1 MSQLKETLEGNGT
14 SLNLLSSAE
23 TNGLG
28 TISSDINPPS
38 TTTTNPTAAPDRQQH
53 QQSRSN
59 QSNDNQEPNQSIWQQ
74 SSHPVA
80 LFFLFLFRSL
90 AIATYVSL
98 SIESTENFAPFVLE
112 VESTTPNLPSTS
124 FLHFFCSLS
133 RQKLLCGFFSDS
145 YVFSTVIVVILLSI
159 DFWTVRNVSGRVLV
173 GLRFWNQVDE
183 DGSSYWVFESRDPS
197 QAANVIDSK
206 MFWMALYTFP
216 VAWIFLLFIGI
227 IKFNLS
233 FLPIVL
239 LALVFNLTN
248 TIGFTYADRD
258 SKRKWANE
266 LGSSGINGLL
276 GQFGGGVLGGLTKVG
291 MGKIFG

>member
-1 MSQLKETLEGNGT
+1 MTQLKETLNGNDS
-14 SLNLLSSAE
+14 SLNLLNSAE

-28 TISSDINPPS
+28 TISSDINPPPPSTTKPQTNSS
-38 TTTTNPTAAPDRQQH
+38 TTTTTSDRQQ
-53 QQSRSN
+53 QNRNQSSNDSN
-59 QSNDNQEPNQSIWQQ
+59 QNQSIWQQ

-90 AIATYVSL
+90 AIATY
-98 SIESTENFAPFVLE
+98 
-112 VESTTPNLPSTS
+112 
-124 FLHFFCSLS
+124 
-133 RQKLLCGFFSDS
+133 LLCGFFSDS

-159 DFWTVRNVSGRVLV
+159 DFWTVRNISGRVLV

-197 QAANVIDSK
+197 QAANPVDSK

-216 VAWIFLLFIGI
+216 VVWILLLFIGI

-233 FLPIVL
+233 FLPIVI

-276 GQFGGGVLGGLTKVG
+276 GQFGGGLLGGLTKVG
-291 MGKIFG
+291 IGKFFG

>member
-90 AIATYVSL
+90 AIATY
-98 SIESTENFAPFVLE
+98 
-112 VESTTPNLPSTS
+112 
-124 FLHFFCSLS
+124 
-133 RQKLLCGFFSDS
+133 LLCGFFSDS

>member
-1 MSQLKETLEGNGT
+1 MTQLKETLNGNDS
-14 SLNLLSSAE
+14 SLNLLNSAE

-28 TISSDINPPS
+28 TISSDINPPPPSTTKPQTNSS
-38 TTTTNPTAAPDRQQH
+38 TTTTTASDRQQ
-53 QQSRSN
+53 QNRN
-59 QSNDNQEPNQSIWQQ
+59 QSSNDSTQNQSIWQQ

-90 AIATYVSL
+90 AIATY
-98 SIESTENFAPFVLE
+98 
-112 VESTTPNLPSTS
+112 
-124 FLHFFCSLS
+124 
-133 RQKLLCGFFSDS
+133 LLCGFFSDS

-159 DFWTVRNVSGRVLV
+159 DFWTVRNISGRVLV

-197 QAANVIDSK
+197 QAANPVDSK

-216 VAWIFLLFIGI
+216 VVWILLLFIGI

-233 FLPIVL
+233 FLPIVI

-248 TIGFTYADRD
+248 TIGFTYAVESPEHTHSNPFQSSTHSFDTPPKTYQDRD

-276 GQFGGGVLGGLTKVG
+276 GQFGGGLLGGLTKVG
-291 MGKIFG
+291 IGKFFG

>member
-38 TTTTNPTAAPDRQQH
+38 TTTTNSTAAPDRQQH
-53 QQSRSN
+53 QQSRTN
-59 QSNDNQEPNQSIWQQ
+59 LSNDNQEPNQSIWQQ

-90 AIATYVSL
+90 AIATY
-98 SIESTENFAPFVLE
+98 
-112 VESTTPNLPSTS
+112 
-124 FLHFFCSLS
+124 
-133 RQKLLCGFFSDS
+133 LLCGFFSDS

>member
-1 MSQLKETLEGNGT
+1 MEEGKMPSHVHVQRSLHGIMAQLKETLDGNGS

-28 TISSDINPPS
+28 TISSDINPPP
-38 TTTTNPTAAPDRQQH
+38 TTTTTAAAAAAPKSSAASDRQQ
-53 QQSRSN
+53 N
-59 QSNDNQEPNQSIWQQ
+59 QSNDTTQSQNQSIWQQ

-90 AIATYVSL
+90 AIATY
-98 SIESTENFAPFVLE
+98 
-112 VESTTPNLPSTS
+112 
-124 FLHFFCSLS
+124 
-133 RQKLLCGFFSDS
+133 LLCGFFSDS

-197 QAANVIDSK
+197 QAANAVDSK

-227 IKFNLS
+227 LKFNLS
-233 FLPIVL
+233 FLPIVV

-276 GQFGGGVLGGLTKVG
+276 GQFGGGLLGGLTKVG
-291 MGKIFG
+291 IGKFFG

>member
-1 MSQLKETLEGNGT
+1 MSRQREQV
-14 SLNLLSSAE
+14 LNRKAMKSP
-23 TNGLG
+23 
-28 TISSDINPPS
+28 TISEDEPTQRNTRRERNIIEPTQLSRNERTRHDLIGYQPTINYNYKS
-38 TTTTNPTAAPDRQQH
+38 TAAPDRQQH
-53 QQSRSN
+53 QQSRTN
-59 QSNDNQEPNQSIWQQ
+59 LSNDNQEPNQSIWQQ

-90 AIATYVSL
+90 AIATY
-98 SIESTENFAPFVLE
+98 
-112 VESTTPNLPSTS
+112 
-124 FLHFFCSLS
+124 
-133 RQKLLCGFFSDS
+133 
-145 YVFSTVIVVILLSI
+145 
-159 DFWTVRNVSGRVLV
+159 
-173 GLRFWNQVDE
+173 
-183 DGSSYWVFESRDPS
+183 PS

>member
-90 AIATYVSL
+90 AIATY
-98 SIESTENFAPFVLE
+98 
-112 VESTTPNLPSTS
+112 
-124 FLHFFCSLS
+124 
-133 RQKLLCGFFSDS
+133 LLCGFFSDS

-206 MFWMALYTFP
+206 CKRKPDYVVIILTNFDGNTRMFWMALYTFP

>member
-1 MSQLKETLEGNGT
+1 MPSHVHVQRSLHGIMAQLKETLDGNGS

-23 TNGLG
+23 TNGL
-28 TISSDINPPS
+28 
-38 TTTTNPTAAPDRQQH
+38 
-53 QQSRSN
+53 
-59 QSNDNQEPNQSIWQQ
+59 
-74 SSHPVA
+74 
-80 LFFLFLFRSL
+80 
-90 AIATYVSL
+90 
-98 SIESTENFAPFVLE
+98 
-112 VESTTPNLPSTS
+112 
-124 FLHFFCSLS
+124 
-133 RQKLLCGFFSDS
+133 DS

-197 QAANVIDSK
+197 QAANAVDSK

-227 IKFNLS
+227 LKFNLS
-233 FLPIVL
+233 FLPIVV

-276 GQFGGGVLGGLTKVG
+276 GQFGGGLLGGLTKVG
-291 MGKIFG
+291 IGKFFG